1 MSYGCAGT
9 KVVSFSSGKG
19 GVGKTSLVANLGSL
33 WASRGKKTLIIDADW
48 TLGKLGIAMGVRPQW
63 TVEKVLSGQI
73 ALTDALEKVSENL
86 YLLASPSGLLGFE
99 ELDETCRNQLYF
111 EIENLH
117 DQFDLILLDHSSGL
131 HSSVTAF
138 AAAAHQHVVVTT
150 SEPTSYTDAYAI
162 MKILSQK
169 YSVREFWLI
178 VTMSHNSLETDKIMG
193 RFMDVAR
200 SQLDVRVKLLDIFP
214 WEPRLSEAIRKQ
226 KAFTSLFPKDAF
238 TGKLTDICRKMDD
251 SPISKNHGLRFFYG
265 SMTEKTA

>member
-1 MSYGCAGT
+1 
-9 KVVSFSSGKG
+9 
-19 GVGKTSLVANLGSL
+19 
-33 WASRGKKTLIIDADW
+33 
-48 TLGKLGIAMGVRPQW
+48 
-63 TVEKVLSGQI
+63 
-73 ALTDALEKVSENL
+73 
-86 YLLASPSGLLGFE
+86 
-99 ELDETCRNQLYF
+99 
-111 EIENLH
+111 
-117 DQFDLILLDHSSGL
+117 
-131 HSSVTAF
+131 
-138 AAAAHQHVVVTT
+138 
-150 SEPTSYTDAYAI
+150 